1 MAFCAVLRLDTPD
14 TSDTPARARDS
25 RRELWCVVMTVLR
38 WCCVVE
44 WLVACSVVQV
54 VSFPLQLQVL
64 CLYPFVPQEMGSYR
78 TQGFF
83 NLWVLREPHK
93 ILFLCCF
100 MTEIN
105 ERGGQGKNFGVIFI
119 KIGPGVAKI
128 LPVKV

>member
-1 MAFCAVLRLDTPD
+1 MH
-14 TSDTPARARDS
+14 
-25 RRELWCVVMTVLR
+25 
-38 WCCVVE
+38 
-44 WLVACSVVQV
+44 
-54 VSFPLQLQVL
+54 VSH
-64 CLYPFVPQEMGSYR
+64 PFVPQEIGSPV

-119 KIGPGVAKI
+119 KIGPGVAEI